1 MIGVFL
7 AFGLTDLIF
16 DKGGFASLVLLC
28 GITVNSGIY
37 LVSEWKR
44 RSGRKKSKDYIRMFN
59 KKIWPISLT
68 IVSSIIGLAPFLI
81 DGPLEVFWFN
91 FAVGTITGLIFSGI
105 AMLLFIPPFLLN
117 TPKHRN

>member
-1 MIGVFL
+1 
-7 AFGLTDLIF
+7 
-16 DKGGFASLVLLC
+16 
-28 GITVNSGIY
+28 
-37 LVSEWKR
+37 
-44 RSGRKKSKDYIRMFN
+44 MFN